1 MFRTHIVYDQGCF
14 GNKTNVCIS
23 GNRRYPAL
31 IEGKDLFL
39 RGKMITEAVM
49 ADLVPKGLDRATDV
63 VIAGASAGGLAV
75 FLQVLQSHNCSIMGI

>member
-1 MFRTHIVYDQGCF
+1 
-14 GNKTNVCIS
+14 
-23 GNRRYPAL
+23 
-31 IEGKDLFL
+31 
-39 RGKMITEAVM
+39 MITEAVM